1 MSWRSTFIM
10 CLLAAVAAV
19 AAWKYGLGSTSSVL
33 ALKADPQAA
42 MLISRDQLPRDR
54 VQSISIID
62 DAGQAST
69 YQREADEW
77 WMVEPFRHQV
87 RVTAMHQLID
97 AALVTKV
104 VDSISVEEQGALD
117 RYQLDV
123 PRAVIEFDT
132 GTHSVEIELGRTGIG
147 GRGYVRHRGG
157 EHVLLTSGALHEQLF
172 GQNPVQW
179 RERSLFPG
187 MDIEIDRLSRTIDGN
202 PIAIE
207 RVGRM
212 WKMTEPIS
220 TRIDSEAMSN
230 HVINLA
236 RAEWADVLLEQP
248 DDLAGFGLDPP
259 VATLRIERDGEAME
273 LHVGEQVGSNTQDR
287 AAMVVGVPVVLR
299 ISGDTVGRILSDPG
313 TLIDHTGSGIHPA
326 DVKRVVI
333 ELPEDTIILE
343 RVLDEWSAPSH
354 ADQAV
359 PAETVEQLLDAL
371 TTLRATEVELKS
383 VYPEDLERARVTF
396 HGFDAMPMDT
406 VRLLRE
412 TGDAG
417 RWGMENGDRVI
428 RIHPEFLVLPLSRE
442 DYGLSASEPAETP

>member
-1 MSWRSTFIM
+1 
-10 CLLAAVAAV
+10 
-19 AAWKYGLGSTSSVL
+19 
-33 ALKADPQAA
+33 
-42 MLISRDQLPRDR
+42 
-54 VQSISIID
+54 
-62 DAGQAST
+62 
-69 YQREADEW
+69 
-77 WMVEPFRHQV
+77 
-87 RVTAMHQLID
+87 
-97 AALVTKV
+97 
-104 VDSISVEEQGALD
+104 
-117 RYQLDV
+117 
-123 PRAVIEFDT
+123 
-132 GTHSVEIELGRTGIG
+132 
-147 GRGYVRHRGG
+147 
-157 EHVLLTSGALHEQLF
+157 
-172 GQNPVQW
+172 
-179 RERSLFPG
+179 
-187 MDIEIDRLSRTIDGN
+187 
-202 PIAIE
+202 
-207 RVGRM
+207 
-212 WKMTEPIS
+212 
-220 TRIDSEAMSN
+220 
-230 HVINLA
+230 
-236 RAEWADVLLEQP
+236 
-248 DDLAGFGLDPP
+248 
-259 VATLRIERDGEAME
+259 
-273 LHVGEQVGSNTQDR
+273 
-287 AAMVVGVPVVLR
+287 MVVGVPVVLR

>member
-1 MSWRSTFIM
+1 MGWRSTCIM

-19 AAWKYGLGSTSSVL
+19 TAWQFRMDSASSVFTSDVNS
-33 ALKADPQAA
+33 KDA
-42 MLISRDQLPRDR
+42 MLISRDQLPRDQ
-54 VQSISIID
+54 VQSISIVD
-62 DAGQAST
+62 DAGEAST
-69 YQREADEW
+69 YEREGDEW
-77 WMVEPFRHQV
+77 WMVSPFRHQV

-97 AALVTKV
+97 AALLTEV
-104 VDSISVEEQGALD
+104 VDSISVQEQGALE
-117 RYQLDV
+117 RYQLQT
-123 PRAVIEFDT
+123 PRAVIGFHAVT
-132 GTHSVEIELGRTGIG
+132 RSVEIELGRTGIG
-147 GRGYVRHRGG
+147 GRGYVRHRDG
-157 EHVLLTSGALHEQLF
+157 EHVLLTSGSLHEQLF

-187 MDIEIDRLSRTIDGN
+187 MDIEIDRLSRSIDGK
-202 PIAIE
+202 PIVIE
-207 RVGRM
+207 RAGRI
-212 WKMTEPIS
+212 WKMTDPIS

-236 RAEWADVLLEQP
+236 RAEWTDVLLEQP
-248 DDLAGFGLDPP
+248 EDLAGFGLDPP
-259 VATLRIERDGEAME
+259 VATLRIERGGETME
-273 LHVGEQVGSNTQDR
+273 LHVGEQLGSNTQDR

-313 TLIDHTGSGIHPA
+313 TLIDHTGSGILPA

-333 ELPEDTIILE
+333 ELPEETIILE

-359 PAETVEQLLDAL
+359 PAETVDQLLDAL
-371 TTLRATEVELKS
+371 TTLRATEVELKT

-428 RIHPEFLVLPLSRE
+428 RIHPEFLVLPLAPV
-442 DYGLSASEPAETP
+442 DYGLPVSDPAETP